1 MRGKEGKDSRINEI
15 CIVQGLIG
23 RNLRRLSIEDNVV
36 KKKKKLGYAIIYRIS
51 LFLSLSLSPFPF
63 SLFPSSWITVHG
75 TRRGGGSAWL
85 ET

>member
-23 RNLRRLSIEDNVV
+23 RNLRRLSIKDNVV
-36 KKKKKLGYAIIYRIS
+36 KKKKKTRLRDNLSNFSI
-51 LFLSLSLSPFPF
+51 SLSLSPFPF

-75 TRRGGGSAWL
+75 TRRGGDSAWL

>member
-36 KKKKKLGYAIIYRIS
+36 KKKKKTRLRDNLSNFSIS
-51 LFLSLSLSPFPF
+51 LSLSLSFSFLSF
-63 SLFPSSWITVHG
+63 SLLLDNSQWNKE
-75 TRRGGGSAWL
+75 RGRLGVA
-85 ET
+85 